1 MVYQLHYSDY
11 PTATGGPDVPPPVV
25 GPPGPPGPPGPAGP
39 PGPPGTA
46 GSGSP
51 SNAAP
56 LMDSA
61 AVAGSSALFARGDH
75 VHPSDTS
82 RLPLTGG
89 NITGNLAVSGTSKAA
104 DLIAAQT
111 PGNPAVLFQNPTT
124 VQAQIYWNSTTGA
137 LVFQNVFGTG
147 GQMYVDSTGS
157 LYTTVQAYKPGGGA
171 WIASSDARIKDVTGD
186 YTAGL
191 EQVLRLRPVTYRYR
205 GNDAAAG
212 DIAPCGNLGTRV
224 YWPGRPGRGTAD
236 AGDGHAWIGLCRW

>member
-1 MVYQLHYSDY
+1 M
-11 PTATGGPDVPPPVV
+11 
-25 GPPGPPGPPGPAGP
+25 
-39 PGPPGTA
+39 
-46 GSGSP
+46 
-51 SNAAP
+51 
-56 LMDSA
+56 
-61 AVAGSSALFARGDH
+61 
-75 VHPSDTS
+75 
-82 RLPLTGG
+82 
-89 NITGNLAVSGTSKAA
+89 
-104 DLIAAQT
+104 
-111 PGNPAVLFQNPTT
+111 LFQNPTT

-212 DIAPCGNLGTRV
+212 ETSP
-224 YWPGRPGRGTAD
+224 
-236 AGDGHAWIGLCRW
+236 HAATLERAFIGLVAQDAEQPMPEMVTLGSGFVDGSAVDDLRSLDTGPLLFALVNAVRELAERVAAMEA